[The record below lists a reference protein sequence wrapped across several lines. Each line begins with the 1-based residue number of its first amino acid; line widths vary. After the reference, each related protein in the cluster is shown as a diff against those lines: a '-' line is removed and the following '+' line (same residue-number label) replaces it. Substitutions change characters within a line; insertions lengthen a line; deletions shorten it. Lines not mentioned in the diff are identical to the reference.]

1 MKTILS
7 RQATTYGGRN
17 GIIKD
22 TASKTELNMR
32 KPEEMG
38 GSPNKETNPE
48 ELFSMGYSACFA
60 SSIEYLLKND
70 KVSYEDIIVKVD
82 TKLVME
88 EKEGFKFDVTIYPK
102 ITGVTKEIEKT
113 YIDQAYGFCPYS
125 KAIRDNVRVTIES
138 EH

>member
-22 TASKTELNMR
+22 TASETELNMK

-60 SSIEYLLKND
+60 SSIEHLLKAD
-70 KVSYEDIIVKVD
+70 QVSYDDITVKVD
-82 TKLVME
+82 TRLVME
-88 EKEGFKFDVTIYPK
+88 ENDGFKFDVTVYPR
-102 ITGVTKEIEKT
+102 ITGVSKETEKT
-113 YIDQAYGFCPYS
+113 YTEKAYGFCPYS
-125 KAIRDNVRVTIES
+125 KAIRDNVKVTIER
-138 EH
+138 ER